1 MHSIGKVFHSLQ
13 RVADFKVLSFRFA
26 SRMTVYL
33 VIAFLQRKILI
44 FAHMCMSVSV
54 LGYKYIIR
62 IKSIPYNS
70 FWYMQNFNGAAIV
83 FQLSFVATEL
93 KLIGADVYMLDSK
106 IIHKI
111 DLNAFCYTS

>member
-1 MHSIGKVFHSLQ
+1 
-13 RVADFKVLSFRFA
+13 
-26 SRMTVYL
+26 
-33 VIAFLQRKILI
+33 
-44 FAHMCMSVSV
+44 
-54 LGYKYIIR
+54 
-62 IKSIPYNS
+62 
-70 FWYMQNFNGAAIV
+70 MQNFNGAAIV